1 MPNLFEVTAKI
12 ALDTSEYERGLD
24 KAGKQTSSFG
34 DKLKSG
40 LVNASKVAVAAV
52 GTLSVAAV
60 GATAKM
66 AKAAMDAYG
75 DYQQLQGGIETLF
88 GSAAESVAENAKQ
101 AFETAGMS
109 INEYYETSIQSAAA
123 LIKSLGDDRQKAADL
138 MNMSIIDMADNV
150 NKMGTTME
158 AVQNAYRGFSRGNF
172 TMLDNLALGFAGTKQ
187 GMEEL
192 LEAAK
197 NLSGVEYDINSYADI
212 VEAIHV
218 VQTEYGITGTTAKE
232 ASETLTGSLSAVRA
246 AWRNLI
252 TGVANPTAN
261 LNELISNLVGTVKT
275 ALKNIMPILKQSLS
289 GIAELIKE
297 IAPVIADE
305 LPGLIEEVVPIFIES
320 ANSVVTALVNALPK
334 MMDSIIKIAPKLIKS
349 FVDTVTKLLPQ
360 IVALGLELVITLAEG
375 IADNI
380 DEIVPS
386 IVDTILKIVEIL
398 TNPQSISRI
407 VGAATKIIVALAN
420 GLIQAIPKIVDQL
433 PKIITGIVDGLFEP
447 DNINAIINA
456 GINLF
461 VSLVQN
467 IPAIIKGIC
476 DSIPRIIEGVIGGL
490 LGIDTKTSFSNAGV
504 ELAGEI
510 FSDKDKINDKMSSAG
525 VRMAGQVFSDKDGI
539 KSEAESGGGLIANAL
554 VSGLETYDTVVAGAG
569 RKAGEEFRQGF
580 LEWIQQP
587 FTKGKNLINWLFTG
601 EWNPGGN
608 ETVDYTKGR
617 HLQEVGPYRD
627 ANGDWHPGGNYWVS
641 DGERV
646 VIDNGYWSVVSDD
659 PRYGREKVSQG
670 IAKPVTEA
678 GKKRYAEAQEL
689 FETYGRPYHKWP
701 SLNNPLQVNVNAEI
715 DGYVLAQAVGTID
728 NDERRMW

>member
-1 MPNLFEVTAKI
+1 MPNLFEVAARI
-12 ALDTSEYERGLD
+12 SLDTSEYERGLD

-34 DKLKSG
+34 EKLKSG

-88 GSAAESVAENAKQ
+88 GDAAKTVAENAKE

-138 MNMSIIDMADNV
+138 MNMSVIDMADNV

-232 ASETLTGSLSAVRA
+232 ASETLTGSLSAVRS
-246 AWRNLI
+246 AWKNLI
-252 TGVANPTAN
+252 AGVANPTAN
-261 LNELISNLVGTVKT
+261 LNKLISNLVGTVKT

-305 LPGLIEEVVPIFIES
+305 LPGLIEELVPMFLSSVES
-320 ANSVVTALVNALPK
+320 IVNAIVKALPGITQA
-334 MMDSIIKIAPKLIKS
+334 IIKVAPRIIRS
-349 FVDTVTKLLPQ
+349 FIDTVTNLLPQ
-360 IVALGLELVITLAEG
+360 IVELGLELVITLAEG

-380 DEIVPS
+380 EEIVPAVIS
-386 IVDTILKIVEIL
+386 TVLKIVEIL
-398 TNPQSISRI
+398 TNPENIRRIIS
-407 VGAATKIIVALAN
+407 AAVEIIVALAN
-420 GLIQAIPKIVDQL
+420 GLTESIPLIVKEL
-433 PKIITGIVDGLFEP
+433 PKIIDGIIEGLLGGNGE
-447 DNINAIINA
+447 NLQRIINA
-456 GINLF
+456 GVQLF
-461 VSLVQN
+461 GALVDN
-467 IPAIIKGIC
+467 IPAIVDTLI
-476 DSIPRIIEGVIGGL
+476 DSIPRIIDGLVGGITGTNSKQKIKDAGTNL
-490 LGIDTKTSFSNAGV
+490 MGNLFSDTTGIESEMKVDILGIIGRVGDVLQSVDPARLMRKIGIS
-504 ELAGEI
+504 LASKLTGG
-510 FSDKDKINDKMSSAG
+510 FSDKVIAWLTGTSLPEEAHISSSGASHKG
-525 VRMAGQVFSDKDGI
+525 GGGSFGEGAGQKYAIEDYGPQPLTRNGRI
-539 KSEAESGGGLIANAL
+539 
-554 VSGLETYDTVVAGAG
+554 VSGTA
-569 RKAGEEFRQGF
+569 
-580 LEWIQQP
+580 
-587 FTKGKNLINWLFTG
+587 
-601 EWNPGGN
+601 
-608 ETVDYTKGR
+608 
-617 HLQEVGPYRD
+617 
-627 ANGDWHPGGNYWVS
+627 
-641 DGERV
+641 ERV
-646 VIDNGYWSVVSDD
+646 TAR
-659 PRYGREKVSQG
+659 PATEKSTQ
-670 IAKPVTEA
+670 IT
-678 GKKRYAEAQEL
+678 
-689 FETYGRPYHKWP
+689 
-701 SLNNPLQVNVNAEI
+701 VNAEI

-728 NDERRMW
+728 NDEKRMW